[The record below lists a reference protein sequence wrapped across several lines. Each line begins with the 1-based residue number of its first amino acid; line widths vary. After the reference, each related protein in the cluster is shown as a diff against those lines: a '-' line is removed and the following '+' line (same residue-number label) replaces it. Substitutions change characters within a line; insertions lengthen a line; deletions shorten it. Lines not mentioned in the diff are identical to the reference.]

1 MRGER
6 VATPVA
12 GPTTSGLVQGNATPI
27 TVHRIAASWSTA
39 GTLTARVGSG
49 SGPLVAFLSVG
60 AAGTAVD
67 TLDTAVLCQTGL
79 HFTITG
85 TCTESAAHVS

>member
-1 MRGER
+1 MLGQPK
-6 VATPVA
+6 VTPVA
-12 GPTTSGLVQGNATPI
+12 GPITTGLVQSSAAPL
-27 TVHRIAASWSTA
+27 TVSRIAASWSTA
-39 GTLTARVGSG
+39 GTLVARVGSAT
-49 SGPLVAFLSVG
+49 GPIVGYLSVA

-67 TLDTAVLCQTGL
+67 SLPLPTVCQTGL

>member
-6 VATPVA
+6 IATPVV
-12 GPTTSGLVQGNATPI
+12 GPTTTALVQGSSPM
-27 TVHRIAASWSTA
+27 TVHLIAATWSGA

-49 SGPLVAFLSVG
+49 SGALIGYLSVAG
-60 AAGTAVD
+60 AGSAV
-67 TLDTAVLCQTGL
+67 LPLPRGVLCQTGL

>member
-1 MRGER
+1 MRGQR
-6 VATPVA
+6 VSTPVA
-12 GPTTSGLVQGNATPI
+12 GPTTTALVQGAVPM
-27 TVHRIAASWSTA
+27 TVELIAASWSTA

-49 SGPLVAFLSVG
+49 SGPLVGFLSVA
-60 AAGTAVD
+60 AAGTAIMALPNP
-67 TLDTAVLCQTGL
+67 TICQTGL